1 MSEAPAAVSMRE
13 RWLGVALLLMTLL
26 VGARVLHR
34 DPRAAGDL
42 RVTPDEVE
50 YALCAQRLATL
61 GRYDLDL
68 DGVSVPPHSTPWFSA
83 LLAPTYVLGADEIG
97 NGIWI
102 VLAISLGGLLV
113 LLRIG
118 ERIAGPLAGA
128 AAVIAVLSTPLFPYA
143 ARLIMTDAPAV
154 TIALGAAWLFLVQR
168 ERAPSLRGAVT
179 AGLLVAAGFALRS
192 VYLSLLA
199 PFAWLIAV
207 QPGRRVARTACLV
220 APLALVLVA
229 NALYNQSTFGDWRR
243 TGYQFWC
250 AVPYDYPDLVLSLSN
265 VRMNVE
271 DTISGLAL
279 PSLWLGLVGLGACLW
294 RVRARATPFL
304 VFAAVTALPIT
315 ALHFVYFYADLRFHL
330 WLLVAASAAGGI
342 GLAALLPES
351 WRRRR
356 ELAIAALALAFFLAP
371 DPIEV
376 PAQRRRTSD
385 QLKQVTPND
394 ALVISGLEP
403 VYLHALERAGSK
415 RTFVA
420 ASRDVEFASK
430 LLTRVRVPREVAQP
444 SGPFDHRAPGL
455 IAGGSVEA
463 YARTADEMTV
473 EIEQFVR
480 EGRPVFLERGF
491 LAHPGIERRILGASL
506 QLEQPQAP
514 ISRIVLAN

>member
-1 MSEAPAAVSMRE
+1 MSEPTRGSWRLD
-13 RWLGVALLLMTLL
+13 RWLRVTVVLLTLL
-26 VGARVLHR
+26 VSARVLHR
-34 DPRAAGDL
+34 DSRAAGDL
-42 RVTPDEVE
+42 RITPDEVE

-61 GRYDLDL
+61 GRYDLEL

-83 LLAPTYVLGADEIG
+83 LLAPAYVLGADEPG

-102 VLAISLGGLLV
+102 LFASSIGAMLV
-113 LLRIG
+113 LLHIG
-118 ERIAGPLAGA
+118 ERTAGPLAGA
-128 AAVIAVLSTPLFPYA
+128 AAVIAVLSTPLFPYVS
-143 ARLIMTDAPAV
+143 RLIMTDAPAV
-154 TIALGAAWLFLVQR
+154 TIALSATWLFLVQR
-168 ERAPSLRGAVT
+168 ERAPSLSGAVA
-179 AGLLVAAGFALRS
+179 AGVLVAAGFALRS

-207 QPGRRVARTACLV
+207 QPSRRVARALCLV

-250 AVPYDYPDLVLSLSN
+250 AVPYDYPELLLSLSN

-271 DTISGLAL
+271 DTLSQLAL
-279 PSLWLGLVGLGACLW
+279 PSLWLGLIGVGACLW

-330 WLLVAASAAGGI
+330 WLIVAASAAGGI
-342 GLAALLPES
+342 GLAALTPQR
-351 WRRRR
+351 WRDRR
-356 ELAIAALALAFFLAP
+356 EPAIAALALAFFLAP

-385 QLKQVTPND
+385 QVKQVTPND

-403 VYLHALERAGSK
+403 VYLQALERVGSK
-415 RTFVA
+415 RTFIA

-430 LLTRVRVPREVAQP
+430 LLTRVRVPREIANP
-444 SGPFDHRAPGL
+444 TGPFDHRAPGL
-455 IAGGSVEA
+455 VAGGSVEA
-463 YARTADEMTV
+463 HARTADEMTA
-473 EIEQFVR
+473 EIERTVR
-480 EGRPVFLERGF
+480 EGRPVFLERRF

-506 QLEQPQAP
+506 RLEEPQAR
-514 ISRIVLAN
+514 ISRVTLAR